1 MVLAGGPDQADLID
15 LLKEMYPRCEILLI
29 DMAYPVMA
37 TSHADRHIQVSTMDF
52 EAVKECAVK
61 ENVDCI
67 ITACGDQPLITMAK
81 ISEELGLHCYLTQ
94 EQALNMT
101 NKLHMKKIMLDNG
114 IPTANFRTVTEET
127 EDISDLGFPVMIKPA
142 DCNGSLGV
150 RKANNIEEFKKFFN
164 EAKNYSISNSAIV
177 ETFTSGTEVNVDC
190 YAIDGHAKLLMYG
203 NVRKKKIGQNI
214 TLIYQTY
221 IPADISSKALENIQ
235 KIADDITR
243 VFKLDNTPILIQTIV
258 NGDDVSV
265 IEFAPRIG
273 GGAKHRTVTYK
284 TGFDILKANV
294 ESMLGEKPEI
304 RTNYDSDFYSRNHVY
319 AFPGTYSHV
328 ENVDKLIEDG
338 IIVEYVPIKMKG
350 AKIGE
355 YFASRDRVGS
365 FLVKAPTIE
374 ELEKKIH
381 IAAQTLSVIDDEGN
395 DIMKHHMFDIDENLV

>member
-15 LLKEMYPRCEILLI
+15 LLKKMFPDAEIILI

-37 TSHADRHIQVSTMDF
+37 TSHAHRHIPISTMDF
-52 EAVKECAVK
+52 EAVKDCAVN
-61 ENVDCI
+61 EQVDCI

-81 ISEELGLHCYLTQ
+81 ISEELGLPCYLTE

-101 NKLHMKKIMLDNG
+101 NKLHMKKIMLENG
-114 IPTANFRTVTEET
+114 IPTAKYRTISDEN
-127 EDISDLGFPVMIKPA
+127 EDISDLEFPLMIKPA

-150 RKANNIEEFKKFFN
+150 RKANNMDEFRKFFQ
-164 EAKNYSISNSAIV
+164 EAKSYSISDSAIV
-177 ETFTSGTEVNVDC
+177 ETFTSGTEVTVDC

-203 NVRKKKIGQNI
+203 NVRKKKIGENI

-221 IPADISSKALENIQ
+221 IPANISAKALENIQ
-235 KIADDITR
+235 KIADDITK

-258 NGDDVSV
+258 NGDEVSV

-273 GGAKHRTVTYK
+273 GGAKHRTLKYK
-284 TGFDILKANV
+284 TGFNVLKANV
-294 ESMLGEKPEI
+294 ESMLGGRPEI
-304 RTNYDSDFYSRNHVY
+304 KTVYDNDFFSRNHVY

-328 ENVDKLIEDG
+328 ENVEKLIQDG

-350 AKIGE
+350 SKIGE

-374 ELEKKIH
+374 ELEKKIRT
-381 IAAQTLSVIDDEGN
+381 AADTLRIIDIEGR
-395 DIMKHHMFDIDENLV
+395 DIMKHQMFDIDENLI

>member
-15 LLKEMYPRCEILLI
+15 LLKEMFPKSEIILI

-37 TSHADRHIQVSTMDF
+37 TSHAHRHIQISTMDF
-52 EAVKECAVK
+52 DAVKDCAVR
-61 ENVDCI
+61 EQVDCI

-81 ISEELGLHCYLTQ
+81 ISEELGLHCYLTK

-101 NKLHMKKIMLDNG
+101 NKLHMKKIMLENG
-114 IPTANFRTVTEET
+114 IPTANYRTITDEN
-127 EDISDLGFPVMIKPA
+127 EDISDLGFPIMIKPA

-150 RKANNIEEFKKFFN
+150 RKANNIEEFKMFFK

-177 ETFTSGTEVNVDC
+177 ETFTSGTEVTVDC

-221 IPADISSKALENIQ
+221 IPANISSKALENIQ

-258 NGDDVSV
+258 NGDNVSV

-284 TGFDILKANV
+284 TGFNILKANV
-294 ESMLGEKPEI
+294 ESMLGGKPELI
-304 RTNYDSDFYSRNHVY
+304 TNLDPDFYSRNHVY

-328 ENVDKLIEDG
+328 ENVEKLIADG
-338 IIVEYVPIKMKG
+338 IILEYVPIKMAG
-350 AKIGE
+350 SKIGE
-355 YFASRDRVGS
+355 FFASRDRVGS
-365 FLVKAPTIE
+365 FLVKAKTIE
-374 ELEKKIH
+374 ELEKKIQ
-381 IAAQTLSVIDDEGN
+381 IAAQTLRIIDANGN
-395 DIMKHHMFDIDENLV
+395 DIMKHHMFDIDENLI

>member
-1 MVLAGGPDQADLID
+1 
-15 LLKEMYPRCEILLI
+15 
-29 DMAYPVMA
+29 MA
-37 TSHADRHIQVSTMDF
+37 
-52 EAVKECAVK
+52 
-61 ENVDCI
+61 
-67 ITACGDQPLITMAK
+67 
-81 ISEELGLHCYLTQ
+81 
-94 EQALNMT
+94 
-101 NKLHMKKIMLDNG
+101 
-114 IPTANFRTVTEET
+114 
-127 EDISDLGFPVMIKPA
+127 
-142 DCNGSLGV
+142 
-150 RKANNIEEFKKFFN
+150 
-164 EAKNYSISNSAIV
+164 NSAIV

-221 IPADISSKALENIQ
+221 IPANISPKALENIQ

-243 VFKLDNTPILIQTIV
+243 VFDLDNTPILIQTIV

-284 TGFDILKANV
+284 TGFDILKANI
-294 ESMLGEKPEI
+294 ESMLGGKPEV
-304 RTNYDSDFYSRNHVY
+304 RTNYDPDFYSRNHVY

-328 ENVDKLIEDG
+328 ENVSKLIADG
-338 IIVEYVPIKMKG
+338 IILEYVPIKMKG

-355 YFASRDRVGS
+355 FFASRDRVGS

-374 ELEKKIH
+374 ELEKKIR
-381 IAAQTLSVIDDEGN
+381 IAASTLRVIDSDGN